1 MSENA
6 NHDFNDVP
14 PGCTPYEY
22 GDLSLPFTPENTWVV
37 SSIKDFLS
45 ESEIV
50 KVRNIETIYYSPV
63 LQNVVGTSISG
74 LRSYN
79 TSFYLYLRKD
89 QKFYYYDLLRGFIDA
104 VCTGRPDLNPD
115 TVHWGWFRVTTPGGD
130 RYYPL
135 EFHGDLDA
143 WINRMIDVA
152 IENGTT
158 MGWFDKGKFCLSN
171 GSRMAFG
178 DLHIDRLKG
187 GEETPGDW

>member
-1 MSENA
+1 MSGNA
-6 NHDFNDVP
+6 KHSFNDVP

-22 GDLSLPFTPENTWVV
+22 GDLSLPFTLENTSVV

-45 ESEIV
+45 EIEIV
-50 KVRNIETIYYSPV
+50 KVRKIETIYYSPV
-63 LQNVVGTSISG
+63 HQNVVGTTIPG
-74 LRSYN
+74 LRAYSKL
-79 TSFYLYLRKD
+79 FCLYLRKD
-89 QKFYYYDLLRGFIDA
+89 QRADYYDSLKDFMGA
-104 VCTGRPDLNPD
+104 VISGQPNLDPD

-152 IENGTT
+152 IEKGTT
-158 MGWFDKGKFCLSN
+158 MGWFDKGKFCLN
-171 GSRMAFG
+171 DGRRMAFG
-178 DLHIDRLKG
+178 DLQIDRLKG